1 VLPEKLVARPTC
13 RPLPCCGGLIQNQE
27 QGNDTN
33 HEFNH
38 VSHSIYLMFVYGP
51 LPWTPKP
58 PAHHGYQQVVQETFQ
73 EICLLNRLLSNFN
86 ATKVGKP
93 NQWSSISDARKR
105 LSKTY
110 GSSPARWR
118 NTLRALAAFRHM
130 KVS

>member
-1 VLPEKLVARPTC
+1 
-13 RPLPCCGGLIQNQE
+13 
-27 QGNDTN
+27 
-33 HEFNH
+33 
-38 VSHSIYLMFVYGP
+38 MFVF
-51 LPWTPKP
+51 WTTALESQTA
-58 PAHHGYQQVVQETFQ
+58 AHRGYQQAVQETFQ